1 MKIETGSIADLE
13 KLQNVQLEKKIEK
26 FGVEIDIT
34 PPPQSKNRSIC
45 KVIEEEVLRS
55 LELLN
60 IAKSSRKV
68 FLLF

>member
-34 PPPQSKNRSIC
+34 PPP